1 MEPKKKSKSIFIII
15 IVLIF
20 LISIMGFAY
29 LYIATDL
36 FKSNK
41 ELFFQYIK
49 QIEEEKEGWM
59 ESNLKEYFKKQK
71 NTPYQN
77 EGNLSMKW
85 IDPNGQTQSDKEK
98 VIQIAFHGQVENS
111 NRLQNISLNYSD
123 TVKFP
128 LNYKKLGNLQ
138 GIQTDFIGSKYVV
151 TNGENDILGKDGKI
165 LEKIEKFLNLLGDQK
180 EIESIQN
187 SYIKLL
193 EEELQESN
201 FKKIEEMN
209 QKAYQLT
216 LEGERIQDLFVK
228 ILEGLKNDQ
237 QTLEK
242 INEIFKVYEN
252 SINLTISEIDNVIRE
267 INNSTKIKEEKL
279 EITVY
284 QTAGELK
291 RLLIKMNEIEWELE
305 KQLIENEL
313 EYHFKLQL
321 KGQQKIE
328 FTAKFL
334 GLQGLQNI
342 TENHQLKLDFDGVEY
357 EYLYQNQ
364 IDFVE
369 SVEIQDFSKENSMIL
384 EDYSKEQVQ
393 DFKKAVEERL
403 KTVNQKQMEELG
415 VQENPLQYIIPG
427 NLFNQKKIDEE
438 EVNAFNEKFEN
449 YQSTNLQGVTV
460 KGLLSTIQLNN
471 EGQQNKDR
479 RIREIHFDGE
489 EYEVTDQN
497 ILLLKSNVELETA
510 YRVEFEKEENTGI
523 IYRAVINKK

>member
-313 EYHFKLQL
+313 EYHFKL
-321 KGQQKIE
+321 
-328 FTAKFL
+328 
-334 GLQGLQNI
+334 
-342 TENHQLKLDFDGVEY
+342 
-357 EYLYQNQ
+357 YLYQNQ

>member
-49 QIEEEKEGWM
+49 QIGEEKEGWM

-228 ILEGLKNDQ
+228 ILEGLKR
-237 QTLEK
+237 
-242 INEIFKVYEN
+242 
-252 SINLTISEIDNVIRE
+252 IS
-267 INNSTKIKEEKL
+267 
-279 EITVY
+279 
-284 QTAGELK
+284 K
-291 RLLIKMNEIEWELE
+291 R
-305 KQLIENEL
+305 
-313 EYHFKLQL
+313 
-321 KGQQKIE
+321 
-328 FTAKFL
+328 
-334 GLQGLQNI
+334 
-342 TENHQLKLDFDGVEY
+342 
-357 EYLYQNQ
+357 
-364 IDFVE
+364 
-369 SVEIQDFSKENSMIL
+369 
-384 EDYSKEQVQ
+384 
-393 DFKKAVEERL
+393 
-403 KTVNQKQMEELG
+403 
-415 VQENPLQYIIPG
+415 
-427 NLFNQKKIDEE
+427 
-438 EVNAFNEKFEN
+438 
-449 YQSTNLQGVTV
+449 
-460 KGLLSTIQLNN
+460 
-471 EGQQNKDR
+471 
-479 RIREIHFDGE
+479 
-489 EYEVTDQN
+489 
-497 ILLLKSNVELETA
+497 
-510 YRVEFEKEENTGI
+510 
-523 IYRAVINKK
+523 